1 MNFLNFASTER
12 YVEGIILSVGDESVI
27 IDLKLGLGTIRL
39 PKKYVISD
47 DEITEGQVVG
57 FLMSF
62 PEVIFDKVDGE
73 HVLESKK
80 KLGAILEDLVAKK
93 AAS

>member
-12 YVEGIILSVGDESVI
+12 YVEGIILSVRDESVI
-27 IDLKLGLGTIRL
+27 IDLKMGLGIIRL

-47 DEITEGQVVG
+47 GKIEEGQVVG

-62 PEVIFDKVDGE
+62 PEVIFDKVDEE
-73 HVLESKK
+73 HIEESKK
-80 KLGAILEDLVAKK
+80 RVKALLGNFDMNK